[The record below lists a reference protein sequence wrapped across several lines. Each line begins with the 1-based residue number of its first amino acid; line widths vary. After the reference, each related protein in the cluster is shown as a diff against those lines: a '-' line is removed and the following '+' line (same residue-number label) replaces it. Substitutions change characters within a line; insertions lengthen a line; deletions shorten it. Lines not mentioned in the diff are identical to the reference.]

1 MTSPHTRI
9 THQDVDF
16 DELLEDPAVAAAADD
31 AAVRYDLLKELVRTR
46 NLAGMS
52 QKEVASSMETTQ
64 SAVSEFESC
73 RTDPHFSTIQRY
85 ARAVG
90 ARVSVSLEGRT
101 DWKWANPAQSIG
113 SVSLSSTP
121 AEFINSGYL
130 AVYAQYGTAE
140 RRSNYAKAA

>member
-46 NLAGMS
+46 SSAGMS
-52 QKEVASSMETTQ
+52 QKEVASLMETTQ
-64 SAVSEFESC
+64 SAVSEFESG
-73 RTDPHFSTIQRY
+73 RTDPHLSTIQRY

-90 ARVSVSLEGRT
+90 ARVTVSLENRT
-101 DWKWANPAQSIG
+101 DWKRISPALSSG
-113 SVSLSSTP
+113 SVSLSRTP
-121 AEFINSGYL
+121 AEFIHGGYL